1 MAPRVVQPPLEF
13 IPPAFTPWV
22 CRAAQLATPVWLH
35 WRTGV
40 DGFEYEGLE
49 NLVAL
54 MEQFE
59 QGQVRLLLAFRHP
72 TADDPL
78 CLMQLFGYDL
88 PRAAKRKG
96 VPLKGL
102 TWKGLSH
109 FHFIYDRGIPLWA
122 GDFVGW
128 LYSRLGGVPIHRGK
142 VDVQGLRSA
151 RELLV
156 NGQFPLAAA
165 PEGATNGHGEIVSP
179 IESGVSQLG
188 VWAVQDLAKAGR
200 EETVLIVPMGI
211 RYRYGQKP
219 WDVIDELLAQ
229 LEQDCGL
236 DGGLSSDLTE
246 QQQVGTAEE
255 RRYNRLY
262 RLAQS
267 ALVSLE
273 DYYRQ
278 FYQQPFLKTS
288 ASASSESEQAGA
300 GRSGAELEPEELLER
315 LQGLL
320 NVALAV
326 AEVHFGL
333 KPSQDSS
340 LANRCRRLEQA
351 GWDRIYREDLG
362 DLEQLS
368 AVELGL
374 ADRVAVEAQMQ
385 LWHMRIVESFVAV
398 TGRYVREKPT
408 AERFAESAL
417 LLWKLFSQLKGEAKP
432 KRPKLGRRRVKMT
445 IGEPLSVTAVYG
457 EALAA
462 GAKPRR
468 AGRIAVDELNG
479 QLQEALD
486 VLTVDG

>member
-1 MAPRVVQPPLEF
+1 MVPRVVQPPLEF

-22 CRAAQLATPVWLH
+22 CRAAQLATPAWLH

-40 DGFEYEGLE
+40 DGFEYEGLAE
-49 NLVAL
+49 LVDL
-54 MEQFE
+54 VHQFE

-88 PRAAKRKG
+88 PRAAKRKE

-156 NGQFPLAAA
+156 NGRFPLAAA

-179 IESGVSQLG
+179 IESGVAQLG

-200 EETVLIVPMGI
+200 GETVLIVPMGI
-211 RYRYGQKP
+211 RYHYGQKP
-219 WDVIDELLAQ
+219 WDAIDELLTQ

-236 DGGLSSDLTE
+236 DGSLSAGSTE

-267 ALVSLE
+267 ALVLLE

-278 FYQQPFLKTS
+278 FCQQPLPD
-288 ASASSESEQAGA
+288 ASASSELGQVGA
-300 GRSGAELEPEELLER
+300 DLEPEELLER

-320 NVALAV
+320 NAALAV
-326 AEVHFGL
+326 AEAHFCL
-333 KPSQDSS
+333 KPKQGSS

-374 ADRVAVEAQMQ
+374 ADRVAAEAQMQ

-408 AERFAESAL
+408 AERFGESAL

-445 IGEPLSVTAVYG
+445 IGEPLSVTAVYQRELEAG
-457 EALAA
+457 EML
-462 GAKPRR
+462 RR
-468 AGRIAVDELNG
+468 AGRKAVEELNG
-479 QLQEALD
+479 QLQGALEA
-486 VLTVDG
+486 LTVDGGSEVG